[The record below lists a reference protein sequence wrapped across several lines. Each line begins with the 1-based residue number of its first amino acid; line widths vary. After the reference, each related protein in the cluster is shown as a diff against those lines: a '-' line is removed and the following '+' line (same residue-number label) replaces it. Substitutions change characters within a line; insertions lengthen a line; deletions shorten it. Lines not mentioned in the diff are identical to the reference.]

1 MSQSADI
8 LKHLKSG
15 KTLTQLQALKLFGCL
30 RLAAR
35 IEELRLNN
43 RIECEMVQHDDKR
56 YGRYRL
62 VK

>member
-43 RIECEMVQHDDKR
+43 RIECEMVQDDDKR